1 LVKKNILC
9 IIIMNT
15 RNKTLLNKDNRQN
28 SKNMNKNI
36 IFREY
41 KKNDDVFIAS
51 KDFYT
56 VSTEDNRLCFQQ
68 LQSSN
73 CINEVDNQLYEFKG
87 ERVYNE
93 ISSYI
98 EKKYIHLCV
107 IQDIEFSMEDLHI
120 NKQELFKRFI
130 ENDIE
135 INQELLED
143 IYYNQ
148 DFSKKINIDLQKV
161 SKQIEDTIEKR
172 YLFRINLKELQCST
186 CVENLVA

>member
-1 LVKKNILC
+1 
-9 IIIMNT
+9 MNT
-15 RNKTLLNKDNRQN
+15 RKKTLLNKDNRQN
-28 SKNMNKNI
+28 YKNMNKNI

-41 KKNDDVFIAS
+41 KKNDDVFTAS

-56 VSTEDNRLCFQQ
+56 VSLEDNRLCFQQ

-73 CINEVDNQLYEFKG
+73 CMNEVDNQLYEFKG
-87 ERVYNE
+87 DRIYNE

-107 IQDIEFSMEDLHI
+107 IKDIEFSIEDIHI

-130 ENDIE
+130 EKDIE

-161 SKQIEDTIEKR
+161 SKIIEDTIEKR
-172 YLFRINLKELQCST
+172 YLFRIKLKELQCST
-186 CVENLVA
+186 CVENIKA

>member
-1 LVKKNILC
+1 
-9 IIIMNT
+9 MNAQK
-15 RNKTLLNKDNRQN
+15 KTLLNKDNYQN
-28 SKNMNKNI
+28 AKNMSKNI

-41 KKNDDVFIAS
+41 KKSGDAFIAS

-56 VSTEDNRLCFQQ
+56 VSMKDNRLCFQQ

-73 CINEVDNQLYEFKG
+73 CINEIDNQLYEFKG
-87 ERVYNE
+87 DRIYNNT
-93 ISSYI
+93 SSYI
-98 EKKYIHLCV
+98 EKKYVHLCV
-107 IQDIEFSMEDLHI
+107 IQDIEFSIEDIHI

-148 DFSKKINIDLQKV
+148 DFSRKINIDIQKV
-161 SKQIEDTIEKR
+161 SKQIEDNIEKH
-172 YLFRINLKELQCST
+172 YLFRINLKELQSNT
-186 CVENLVA
+186 CVENLEA

>member
-1 LVKKNILC
+1 
-9 IIIMNT
+9 MNT
-15 RNKTLLNKDNRQN
+15 QKRTLLNKDNRKN

-41 KKNDDVFIAS
+41 KKNGDVFIAS
-51 KDFYT
+51 KNFYT
-56 VSTEDNRLCFQQ
+56 LSMVENRLCFQQ

-73 CINEVDNQLYEFKG
+73 CINEVDNQLFEFKG
-87 ERVYNE
+87 ERIYNE

-107 IQDIEFSMEDLHI
+107 IQDIEFSIEDIHI

-148 DFSKKINIDLQKV
+148 DFSKKINIDLQIV

-172 YLFRINLKELQCST
+172 YLFKINLKELQCST
-186 CVENLVA
+186 SVENIEA

>member
-1 LVKKNILC
+1 
-9 IIIMNT
+9 MNT

>member
-1 LVKKNILC
+1 
-9 IIIMNT
+9 MNT
-15 RNKTLLNKDNRQN
+15 QKKTLLNIDNHQN
-28 SKNMNKNI
+28 YKNMNKNI

-41 KKNDDVFIAS
+41 KKNGDAFIAS
-51 KDFYT
+51 NHFYT
-56 VSTEDNRLCFQQ
+56 LSMENNKLCFQQ

-73 CINEVDNQLYEFKG
+73 CMNEVDNQLYEFKG
-87 ERVYNE
+87 DRIYND

-98 EKKYIHLCV
+98 EKKYIHLCI
-107 IQDIEFSMEDLHI
+107 IQDIEFSIEDLHI

-130 ENDIE
+130 EKDIQ

-161 SKQIEDTIEKR
+161 SKQIEDNIEKK
-172 YLFRINLKELQCST
+172 YLFKINLKELQYST
-186 CVENLVA
+186 CVENLEAN

>member
-1 LVKKNILC
+1 
-9 IIIMNT
+9 M
-15 RNKTLLNKDNRQN
+15 
-28 SKNMNKNI
+28 
-36 IFREY
+36 
-41 KKNDDVFIAS
+41 
-51 KDFYT
+51 
-56 VSTEDNRLCFQQ
+56 
-68 LQSSN
+68 
-73 CINEVDNQLYEFKG
+73 
-87 ERVYNE
+87 
-93 ISSYI
+93 
-98 EKKYIHLCV
+98 

-186 CVENLVA
+186 CVENIEA

>member
-1 LVKKNILC
+1 
-9 IIIMNT
+9 MNT
-15 RNKTLLNKDNRQN
+15 LKKTLLNKDNRQN

-41 KKNDDVFIAS
+41 KKNDEIFSAS
-51 KDFYT
+51 KNFYI
-56 VSTEDNRLCFQQ
+56 VSTEDNRLCFKQ

-87 ERVYNE
+87 ERIYDE

-161 SKQIEDTIEKR
+161 SKQTEDTIEKH
-172 YLFRINLKELQCST
+172 YLFKINLKELQCCT
-186 CVENLVA
+186 CVENLEA

>member
-1 LVKKNILC
+1 
-9 IIIMNT
+9 
-15 RNKTLLNKDNRQN
+15 
-28 SKNMNKNI
+28 
-36 IFREY
+36 
-41 KKNDDVFIAS
+41 
-51 KDFYT
+51 
-56 VSTEDNRLCFQQ
+56 
-68 LQSSN
+68 
-73 CINEVDNQLYEFKG
+73 
-87 ERVYNE
+87 
-93 ISSYI
+93 
-98 EKKYIHLCV
+98 V

-186 CVENLVA
+186 CVENIVV

>member
-1 LVKKNILC
+1 
-9 IIIMNT
+9 M
-15 RNKTLLNKDNRQN
+15 
-28 SKNMNKNI
+28 
-36 IFREY
+36 
-41 KKNDDVFIAS
+41 
-51 KDFYT
+51 
-56 VSTEDNRLCFQQ
+56 
-68 LQSSN
+68 
-73 CINEVDNQLYEFKG
+73 
-87 ERVYNE
+87 
-93 ISSYI
+93 
-98 EKKYIHLCV
+98 

-186 CVENLVA
+186 CVENIVV

>member
-1 LVKKNILC
+1 
-9 IIIMNT
+9 MNT
-15 RNKTLLNKDNRQN
+15 RKKTLLNKDNRQN
-28 SKNMNKNI
+28 SNNMNKNI

-41 KKNDDVFIAS
+41 KKNGDVFIAS

-87 ERVYNE
+87 ERIYNE

-161 SKQIEDTIEKR
+161 SKQIEDTIEKH

-186 CVENLVA
+186 CVENLEA